1 LHLLSI
7 EQIQSLVADA
17 VKFQLREG
25 SFKTYHYSK
34 PYTKRIATLKMPL
47 GYEPSKFHQFDGKG
61 DPKQHI
67 THFIET
73 CNNAGTY
80 DDLLVKQFVRSL
92 QSLAF
97 DWYADLA
104 SASNDSWEQMQKEFL
119 NCFYSSRRTVSIS
132 ELGNTKQF
140 DQEPV
145 IHYINRW
152 DALSLKCKDHLPES
166 STVEVCS
173 QGMD

>member
-25 SFKTYHYSK
+25 SFKTDHYSK
-34 PYTKRIATLKMPL
+34 PYTKRIASLKMPL
-47 GYEPSKFHQFDGKG
+47 GYQPPKFHQFDGKG

-67 THFIET
+67 AHFVET
-73 CNNAGTY
+73 CNNAGAY

-92 QSLAF
+92 KGLAF

-104 SASNDSWEQMQKEFL
+104 SASIDSWEQMQNEFL
-119 NCFYSSRRTVSIS
+119 NRFYSSRRIVSIS
-132 ELGNTKQF
+132 ELVNTKQF
-140 DQEPV
+140 DEELV
-145 IHYINRW
+145 IDYINR
-152 DALSLKCKDHLPES
+152 
-166 STVEVCS
+166 
-173 QGMD
+173 